1 MGHEILTKL
10 LRYARIWLV
19 ILAILVVLTIV
30 VNWENFVQIF
40 SLGLTGL
47 ISGLITC
54 VIVIGAII
62 FLLRIIFPF

>member
-10 LRYARIWLV
+10 LRYVLIWIV
-19 ILAILVVLTIV
+19 ILAILVVLSII
-30 VNWENFVQIF
+30 VNWENLVSVF
-40 SLGLTGL
+40 SMGVTGL